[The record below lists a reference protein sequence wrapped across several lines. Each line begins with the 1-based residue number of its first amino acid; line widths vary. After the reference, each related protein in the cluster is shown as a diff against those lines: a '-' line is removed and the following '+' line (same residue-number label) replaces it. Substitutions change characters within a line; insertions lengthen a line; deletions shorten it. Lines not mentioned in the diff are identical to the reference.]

1 MVLSDCPV
9 MEVGQG
15 RPHNPLNPGSP
26 GSDDTI
32 VLYRDGGMIRLN
44 SCTSTMSLRDFEY
57 KECLNLKIIQFF
69 LNFVQKAFD
78 PPPLST
84 HL

>member
-32 VLYRDGGMIRLN
+32 VLYGGGGRAARIVAALQPGCEEMER
-44 SCTSTMSLRDFEY
+44 E
-57 KECLNLKIIQFF
+57 
-69 LNFVQKAFD
+69 
-78 PPPLST
+78 
-84 HL
+84 